1 MTTKIL
7 RVFHDD
13 ITEFTI
19 SSTPYTLNVAFPVVA
34 ESIPDCLCPILIM
47 DNDGCDN
54 LKRCYCAD
62 EAELLN
68 SAAELNVC
76 HNSSTEQ
83 LTLYMHN
90 NIPPT
95 ANNTRLHFYK
105 SFLCVSPGPERYS
118 ITHFYTDSLEI
129 RQGNKLVVIMVTVTI
144 TIIIFIDAVIPKA
157 PEVNIAIGDDGHYE
171 ICFQSNSTLADKYK
185 INVSDITGET
195 IYCISV
201 LNNINNYCT
210 YIPFE
215 LKVEC
220 APFVVSVTAENYFG
234 NSSINTTIN
243 LPNQPVASNN
253 GVCSCLFEN
262 CKLLITN

>member
-1 MTTKIL
+1 MVTKIL
-7 RVFHDD
+7 RILHDD

-19 SSTPYTLNVAFPVVA
+19 SSAPYALNVAFPVVA
-34 ESIPDCLCPILIM
+34 KNIPDCLCPILIM
-47 DNDGCDN
+47 DNDGCDD

-68 SAAELNVC
+68 SAAKLNIC

-90 NIPPT
+90 VPHTINKT
-95 ANNTRLHFYK
+95 HLHFYN
-105 SFLCVSPGPERYS
+105 SFLCESPGPERYS
-118 ITHFYTDSLEI
+118 VTYFYTDSLEI
-129 RQGNKLVVIMVTVTI
+129 RQGNKLVAIMGKMI
-144 TIIIFIDAVIPKA
+144 TIIFIDAVIPEA
-157 PEVNIAIGDDGHYE
+157 PEVNVAIGDDGHYE

-195 IYCISV
+195 IYHISV
-201 LNNINNYCT
+201 LNNTNCT

-220 APFVVSVTAENYFG
+220 APFVVSVLAENYFG
-234 NSSINTTIN
+234 SSSINTAIN
-243 LPNQPVASNN
+243 RPNQPVLSNN

-262 CKLLITN
+262 CKLLIMN